1 MQKSESSLPKSVREY
16 DLISDTAQYKKN
28 VKTLS
33 AALTLAPSSNSL
45 LTQRSR
51 VVLAAQCSAVVP
63 SCMTNAV
70 CT

>member
-16 DLISDTAQYKKN
+16 DLISDTAQYKKRE
-28 VKTLS
+28 TLS

-63 SCMTNAV
+63 SCMTNAA